1 MLLFLGGE
9 LSARLSSEEED
20 KVILRALESVGY
32 GSEYL
37 EEMGFPGWEIHKIFT
52 EQSPDISRGVDLQG
66 SVGSSMKEVIS
77 GGYIF
82 PWELV

>member
-1 MLLFLGGE
+1 MDFTVSGIINKFNLWGL
-9 LSARLSSEEED
+9 
-20 KVILRALESVGY
+20 
-32 GSEYL
+32 
-37 EEMGFPGWEIHKIFT
+37 PEIAHQ
-52 EQSPDISRGVDLQG
+52 ECAMWG